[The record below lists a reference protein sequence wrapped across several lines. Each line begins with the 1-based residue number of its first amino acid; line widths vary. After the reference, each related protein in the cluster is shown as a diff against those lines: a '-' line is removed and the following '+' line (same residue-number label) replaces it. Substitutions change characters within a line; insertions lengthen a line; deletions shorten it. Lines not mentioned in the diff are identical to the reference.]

1 MLHDMDTKRTD
12 DEYSDEES
20 RQRFESALRGAR
32 MVGPKPR
39 KGPQKPAKRKRKIRR
54 KPDR

>member
-1 MLHDMDTKRTD
+1 MLHDMNTKRTD

-39 KGPQKPAKRKRKIRR
+39 KGPQKPAKRKRKLRR